1 MIQNPKDRFSRHYLQ
16 ICKGRERWHYCQ
28 GPRRVLS
35 KGLEI
40 AVNKESGQLLRRHR
54 IHQADRKQ

>member
-1 MIQNPKDRFSRHYLQ
+1 MIQNPKDRFDRHHLQ
-16 ICKGRERWHYCQ
+16 ICKGGERWHDCQ

-40 AVNKESGQLLRRHR
+40 TVNKE
-54 IHQADRKQ
+54 